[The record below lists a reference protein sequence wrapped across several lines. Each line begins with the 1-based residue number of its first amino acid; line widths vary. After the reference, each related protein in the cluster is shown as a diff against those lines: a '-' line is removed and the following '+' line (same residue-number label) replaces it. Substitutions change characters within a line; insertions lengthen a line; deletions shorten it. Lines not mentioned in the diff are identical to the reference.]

1 MTSPAP
7 RYARAFAEVA
17 EAAGLDSAAAQGQMQ
32 DFAGTLAGSFELRE
46 LLLNPSVPLAQKLKV
61 LDAIAGRLKMFPQVR
76 NFLAVIQEHD
86 RLGDLEEILKE
97 YGELVD
103 AHAGAAEAT
112 ITSARPLNQDDRAEL
127 EGQVAKLVGAN
138 VRATYVEDPTL
149 LGGAVVQIGST
160 IYDGSV
166 KAQLQQLKR
175 RLVNA

>member
-1 MTSPAP
+1 MASFAP
-7 RYARAFAEVA
+7 RYAQAFSEVA
-17 EAAGLDSAAAQGQMQ
+17 EAAGLDAGAALQQMR
-32 DFAGTLAGSFELRE
+32 DFAETLAESFDLRE
-46 LLLNPSVPLAQKLKV
+46 FLMNPSIEMAQKLKV
-61 LDAIAGRLKMFPQVR
+61 LDAIAGRIGMFPQVR

-97 YGELVD
+97 YGELAD

-112 ITSARPLNQDDRAEL
+112 ITSARPLNRDDRAQL
-127 EGQVAKLVGAN
+127 EGQVAKLVGAQ
-138 VRATYVEDPTL
+138 VRATYTEDPTL

-175 RLVNA
+175 RLMNA